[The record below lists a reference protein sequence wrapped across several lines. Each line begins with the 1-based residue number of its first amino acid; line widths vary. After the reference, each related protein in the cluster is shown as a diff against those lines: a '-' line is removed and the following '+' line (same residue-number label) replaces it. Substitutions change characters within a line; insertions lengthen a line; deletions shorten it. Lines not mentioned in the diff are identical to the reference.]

1 MQDIQKEAAIRK
13 YLFGYSEPEMAE
25 AIEERLV
32 TDQDYLQTFSIIKEE
47 LVEDY
52 LNGDLSAEEVE
63 RFKNYFL
70 MTPDRH
76 RKLEITRALAERAN
90 NTPAPVS
97 ELRQPNERLSF
108 PSRSRWRGNK
118 HWLLAAMIS
127 GIVIAAFA
135 VWVKLKSP
143 PVMENANN
151 EANKQLRN
159 EIARLNDPHVDVPEG
174 NTVQQRKLSPV
185 TVRSIGEDRR
195 LLVQPNTQT
204 IVLEL
209 VLADHSYHTY
219 RASLQNA
226 EGAELA
232 EFEAINPTG
241 ANAGQFVEVRL
252 PAQLL
257 QSRSYQ
263 IKLTGLASDGKSE
276 PIAAY
281 PFQLIKI

>member
-13 YLFGYSEPEMAE
+13 YLLGYSEPEMAE

-32 TDQDYLQTFSIIKEE
+32 TDQDYLQTFSIVKED

-52 LNGDLSAEEVE
+52 LDGDLSAEEAD

-70 MTPDRH
+70 TTPLRH
-76 RKLEITRALAERAN
+76 RKLEIARALAERAN
-90 NTPAPVS
+90 NAPAPVS
-97 ELRQPNERLSF
+97 ELPEPNQPVSF
-108 PSRSRWRGNK
+108 PSRSRWRGTK
-118 HWLLAAMIS
+118 YWLLAAMIS

-143 PVMENANN
+143 LPMENANN

-159 EIARLNDPHVDVPEG
+159 EIARLNDPQLNVPVG
-174 NTVQQRKLSPV
+174 NTVQQRTLSPV
-185 TVRSIGEDRR
+185 TVRSIGDDRR

-204 IVLEL
+204 IVLQL
-209 VLADHSYHTY
+209 VLGDQSYDTY
-219 RASLQNA
+219 RVSLQNA
-226 EGAELA
+226 EGLELA
-232 EFEAINPTG
+232 NIEAIKPTG

-252 PAQLL
+252 PAQVL

-276 PIAAY
+276 PIAEY

>member
-13 YLFGYSEPEMAE
+13 YLLGYSEPELAE

-32 TDQDYLQTFSIIKEE
+32 TDQDYLQTFSTVKEE

-52 LNGDLSAEEVE
+52 LDGDLSAEEVE
-63 RFKNYFL
+63 RFVNYFL
-70 MTPDRH
+70 TTPR
-76 RKLEITRALAERAN
+76 RLRNLEITRALAEKAN
-90 NTPAPVS
+90 NTSAPIS
-97 ELRQPNERLSF
+97 ELSEPNEPLRF
-108 PSRSRWRGNK
+108 PRSRWRGK
-118 HWLLAAMIS
+118 YWLLAAMIS
-127 GIVIAAFA
+127 TIVIAAFA
-135 VWVKLKSP
+135 VWVQLKSP
-143 PVMENANN
+143 PAMENANN
-151 EANKQLRN
+151 QANKQLRD
-159 EIARLNDPHVDVPEG
+159 EIARLNDPHLNLPAGD
-174 NTVQQRKLSPV
+174 TVQQRALSPV
-185 TVRSIGEDRR
+185 TGRSIGDDRR
-195 LLVQPNTQT
+195 LLIQPNTQT

-209 VLADHSYHTY
+209 VLVDHSYDSY

-232 EFEAINPTG
+232 EFEAIKPTG

-252 PAQLL
+252 PAQFL

-263 IKLTGLASDGKSE
+263 IKLTGLAAGGKSE